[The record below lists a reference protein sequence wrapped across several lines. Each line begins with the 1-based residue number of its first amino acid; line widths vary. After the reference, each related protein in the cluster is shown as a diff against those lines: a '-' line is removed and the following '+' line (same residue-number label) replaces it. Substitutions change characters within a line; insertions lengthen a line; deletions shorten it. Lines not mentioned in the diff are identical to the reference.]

1 VPDTQDLIEPS
12 AVGALQTGVEVRVLS
27 ATGVCGS
34 GFKESS
40 ITAGMVRKPHFIGCD
55 AGSTDPGPAPLG
67 TGTPAFPRRAVKRD
81 LRLMIKAAREA
92 GVPLLIGSAGTA
104 GGEPHLAL
112 VRDIVLEIAR
122 EEGLRFRLALIHAEQ
137 DKKYLKKR
145 LAEGRI
151 RPLKPTP
158 EFNEGVIDRA
168 ERIVAM
174 MGEEPFLRALDQ
186 GADVVIAGRA
196 SDCAIFAGIPI
207 RMGVPPGLAW
217 HAAKLLECGSAIAV
231 SRPSPDSIFVTFKG
245 DHFDIEALD
254 PEVRCTPQ
262 SVAAHALY
270 ENADPYRLIE
280 SSGTLDLT
288 QASYEALDDRRVRVR
303 GSMFEFADVYTV
315 KLEGAERVGY
325 QSIVIGSVRD
335 PFIIRQIDS
344 WSERLKEKLKGR
356 VADVFDAETASNYI
370 FNLRVYG
377 KDGTMGPLE
386 PVQTVTS
393 HELCLVLE
401 VTAATQ
407 EIATTIVSM
416 ARHQALHLPIPEWSG
431 LITGV
436 ACIYSPAYLER
447 GAVYRFCVNHVVE
460 PDDAYE
466 MFPIEMLDAGA

>member
-1 VPDTQDLIEPS
+1 VSQSLQPDL
-12 AVGALQTGVEVRVLS
+12 EVRVLS
-27 ATGVCGS
+27 ATSVCGA

-40 ITAGMVRKPHFIGCD
+40 LAAGMLRRPHFIGCD

-81 LRLMIKAAREA
+81 LRLMMKA
-92 GVPLLIGSAGTA
+92 GLQGGIPLLIGSAGTA

-137 DKKYLKKR
+137 DKARLKKGLR
-145 LAEGRI
+145 EGRI
-151 RPLKPTP
+151 KPLKPAP
-158 EFNEGVIDRA
+158 PFNEGVIDRA

-174 MGEEPFLRALDQ
+174 MGEEPFLRAVDQ
-186 GADVVIAGRA
+186 GANIVIAGRA
-196 SDCAIFAGIPI
+196 SDCAIFAGIPV
-207 RMGVPPGLAW
+207 RMGVPHGLAW
-217 HAAKLLECGSAIAV
+217 HAAKLLECGSAVAV
-231 SRPSPDSIFVTFKG
+231 SRPSPDCTFITFRH
-245 DHFDIEALD
+245 DYFDIEALD
-254 PEVRCTPQ
+254 PDVRCTPQ

-280 SSGTLDLT
+280 SSGTLDLNA
-288 QASYEALDDRRVRVR
+288 ASYEALDDRRVRVR
-303 GSMFEFADVYTV
+303 GSAFESAEVYTV

-335 PFIIRQIDS
+335 PYIIRQIDD
-344 WSERLKEKLKGR
+344 WSARLKEKVKAR
-356 VADVFDAETASNYI
+356 VVDVFDAETAANYV
-370 FNLRVYG
+370 FNLRIYG
-377 KDGTMGPLE
+377 KDGTMGALE
-386 PVQTVTS
+386 PVRDVAA

-401 VTAATQ
+401 VTAPTQ

-447 GAVYRFCVNHVVE
+447 GAVYRFCVNHVLELDDPNEIFPVE
-460 PDDAYE
+460 
-466 MFPIEMLDAGA
+466 MIEAGA

>member
-1 VPDTQDLIEPS
+1 MVDTKHAGEKVAKDLTRL
-12 AVGALQTGVEVRVLS
+12 GGEVRVVS

-34 GFKESS
+34 GFRESS
-40 ITAGMVRKPHFIGCD
+40 IAAAMLRRPHFIGCD

-67 TGTPAFPRRAVKRD
+67 TGIPAFPRRAVKRD
-81 LRLMIKAAREA
+81 LRLLIKAARQA

-104 GGEPHLAL
+104 GGEPHLAI
-112 VRDIVLEIAR
+112 VRDVVTEIAR
-122 EEGLRFRLALIHAEQ
+122 EEGLSFRFALIHAEQ
-137 DKKYLKKR
+137 DKGYLKNR
-145 LAEGRI
+145 LRQGRVK
-151 RPLKPTP
+151 PLKPAP
-158 EFNEGVIDRA
+158 PFDAGVIERA
-168 ERIVAM
+168 ERIVGM
-174 MGEEPFLRALDQ
+174 MGEEPFLRAIDH

-196 SDCAIFAGIPI
+196 SDCAIFAGLPI
-207 RMGVPPGLAW
+207 RMGVAPGLAW

-231 SRPSPDSIFVTFKG
+231 SRPSPDSIFVTFG
-245 DHFDIEALD
+245 DGHFDIEALD

-270 ENADPYRLIE
+270 ENADPFRLTE

-288 QASYEALDDRRVRVR
+288 QATYEALDHRRVRVR
-303 GSMFEFADVYTV
+303 GSRFEPADTYTV

-335 PFIIRQIDS
+335 PFIIRQIDT
-344 WSERLKEKLKGR
+344 WAERLKEKLSGR
-356 VADVFDAETASNYI
+356 VVDVFDAETAANYI
-370 FNLRVYG
+370 FNLRIYG

-386 PVQTVTS
+386 PVRTVTS

-460 PDDAYE
+460 PDDPYE
-466 MFPIEMLDAGA
+466 MFPIEMLDVRN

>member
-1 VPDTQDLIEPS
+1 MLETKHPDNAEAHPTRSGL
-12 AVGALQTGVEVRVLS
+12 EVRVVS

-40 ITAGMVRKPHFIGCD
+40 IAAGMARKPHFIGCD

-67 TGTPAFPRRAVKRD
+67 TGVPAFPRRAVKRD
-81 LRLMIKAAREA
+81 LRLMLKAARQA
-92 GVPLLIGSAGTA
+92 VIPLLVGSAGTA

-122 EEGLRFRLALIHAEQ
+122 EDGLRFRLALIHAEQ
-137 DKKYLKKR
+137 DKAYLKNR
-145 LAEGRI
+145 LRQGRI
-151 RPLKPTP
+151 KPLTPAP
-158 EFNEGVIDRA
+158 EFDEGVIDRA
-168 ERIVAM
+168 ERIVGM
-174 MGEEPFLRALDQ
+174 MGEEPFLRAIDQ

-196 SDCAIFAGIPI
+196 SDCAIFAGLPI

-231 SRPSPDSIFVTFKG
+231 SRPSPDSILVTFG
-245 DHFDIEALD
+245 QDYFDVEALD

-270 ENADPYRLIE
+270 ENADPFRLVE

-288 QASYEALDDRRVRVR
+288 QASYEALDERRVRVR
-303 GSMFEFADVYTV
+303 GSRFELAETYTV

-335 PFIIRQIDS
+335 PFIIRQIDD
-344 WSERLKEKLKGR
+344 WSARLKEELKSR
-356 VADVFDAETASNYI
+356 VADVFAAETAANYV
-370 FNLRVYG
+370 FNLRIYG

-386 PVQTVTS
+386 PIKSVAS

-401 VTAATQ
+401 VTAPTQ

-460 PDDAYE
+460 PDDPYE
-466 MFPIEMLDAGA
+466 MFPIYMIDVGA

>member
-1 VPDTQDLIEPS
+1 LADTQDQKS
-12 AVGALQTGVEVRVLS
+12 ADAEVRVLS

-40 ITAGMVRKPHFIGCD
+40 LAAGTARKPHFIGCD

-81 LRLMIKAAREA
+81 LRLMIKAARQA
-92 GVPLLIGSAGTA
+92 KVPLLIGSAGTA

-112 VRDIVLEIAR
+112 VRDIVIEIAR

-137 DKKYLKKR
+137 DKAYLKKR
-145 LAEGRI
+145 LREGRI
-151 RPLKPTP
+151 WPLKPAP
-158 EFNEGVIDRA
+158 EFDEGVIDRA
-168 ERIVAM
+168 ERIVGM
-174 MGEEPFLRALDQ
+174 MGEEPFLRAVDQ

-196 SDCAIFAGIPI
+196 SDCAIFAGLPT

-231 SRPSPDSIFVTFKG
+231 SRPSPDSVFVTFRH
-245 DHFDIEALD
+245 DHFDIESLD
-254 PEVRCTPQ
+254 PNVRCTPQ

-288 QASYEALDDRRVRVR
+288 QAFYEALDDRRVRVR
-303 GSMFEFADVYTV
+303 GSLFEPADTYTV

-344 WSERLKEKLKGR
+344 WSERLKDKLKGR
-356 VADVFDAETASNYI
+356 VADVYDAETASSYT
-370 FNLRVYG
+370 FNLRIYG

-386 PVQTVTS
+386 PVRTVAS

-407 EIATTIVSM
+407 EIATTSVSM

-447 GAVYRFCVNHVVE
+447 GAVYRFCVNHVLA
-460 PDDAYE
+460 PDDPYE
-466 MFPIEMLDAGA
+466 MFPIDMLEIGV

>member
-1 VPDTQDLIEPS
+1 M
-12 AVGALQTGVEVRVLS
+12 AEVRVLS

-40 ITAGMVRKPHFIGCD
+40 LAAGMKRFPHFIGCD

-81 LRLMIKAAREA
+81 LRLMIKAARA
-92 GVPLLIGSAGTA
+92 ANVPLLIGSAGTA
-104 GGEPHLAL
+104 GGKPHVAL
-112 VRDIVLEIAR
+112 VRDIVLEVAR
-122 EEGLRFRLALIHAEQ
+122 EEGLRFKLALIQAEQ
-137 DKKYLKKR
+137 DKAYLKNKLR
-145 LAEGRI
+145 GGRI
-151 RPLKPTP
+151 RPLKPAP
-158 EFNEGVIDRA
+158 EFDEAVIERA
-168 ERIVAM
+168 ERIVGM

-207 RMGVPPGLAW
+207 RMGVAPGLAW

-231 SRPSPDSIFVTFKG
+231 SRPSPDSIFVTFG
-245 DHFDIEALD
+245 DDYFDIEALD
-254 PEVRCTPQ
+254 PDVRCTPQ

-270 ENADPYRLIE
+270 ENADPYRLVE

-288 QASYEALDDRRVRVR
+288 QAFYEALDHRSVRVR
-303 GSMFEFADVYTV
+303 GSMFEPAAAYTV

-335 PFIIRQIDS
+335 PYIIRQIDD
-344 WSERLKEKLKGR
+344 WSARLKEKLKAR
-356 VADVFDAETASNYI
+356 VLDVFDAATADSYI
-370 FNLRVYG
+370 FNLRIYG
-377 KDGTMGPLE
+377 KNGTMGALE
-386 PVQTVTS
+386 PVREIQS
-393 HELCLVLE
+393 HEICLVLE
-401 VTAATQ
+401 VTAPTQ
-407 EIATTIVSM
+407 EVATTIVSM

-447 GAVYRFCVNHVVE
+447 GAVYRFCVNHVIE
-460 PDDAYE
+460 PDDPCE
-466 MFPIEMLDAGA
+466 MFPVELMEAGG

>member
-1 VPDTQDLIEPS
+1 M
-12 AVGALQTGVEVRVLS
+12 
-27 ATGVCGS
+27 
-34 GFKESS
+34 
-40 ITAGMVRKPHFIGCD
+40 AGMARRPHFIGCD

-67 TGTPAFPRRAVKRD
+67 SGTPAFPRRAVKRD
-81 LRLMIKAAREA
+81 LRFMLKAARQG
-92 GVPLLIGSAGTA
+92 GVPLLVGSAGTA

-137 DKKYLKKR
+137 DKAYLKSR
-145 LAEGRI
+145 LSQGRI
-151 RPLKPTP
+151 RPLKPAPT
-158 EFNEGVIDRA
+158 FDEGVIDRA
-168 ERIVAM
+168 ERIVGM

-196 SDCAIFAGIPI
+196 SDCAIFAGLPI

-231 SRPSPDSIFVTFKG
+231 SRPSPDSILVTFG
-245 DHFDIEALD
+245 EGYFDVEALD

-270 ENADPYRLIE
+270 ENADPFRLTE

-288 QASYEALDDRRVRVR
+288 QASYEALDERRVRVR
-303 GSMFEFADVYTV
+303 GSSFESADTYTV

-335 PFIIRQIDS
+335 PFIIRQIDN

-356 VADVFDAETASNYI
+356 VVDVFDADTAANYI

-401 VTAATQ
+401 VTAPTQ

-436 ACIYSPAYLER
+436 ACLYSPAYLER

-460 PDDAYE
+460 PDDPYE
-466 MFPIEMLDAGA
+466 MFPIEMFDVGA